1 MFGRHFIKRFLSG
14 ILCPVRFVSGLLGR
28 LHCFYLDV
36 FQYSTSKGLRRN
48 ILFLCPLLVPL
59 PCSFEGSKCFI
70 HKTLAYLF
78 LRICWMISS
87 QHLPQFDREDLVSRL
102 CMMFCHALVPLLC
115 PFVRCRKNF
124 YYRKAMPQTKS
135 VIKGKSTVQE
145 NKMSCYELG
154 MVQDFWGQD
163 CRVVHS
169 SGFV

>member
-1 MFGRHFIKRFLSG
+1 MLIKVGLRSIISPTQASKALLFGKSRCHSFMPLFLYEVPLTSVWFRYKWFVRPCSADTSSRDSF
-14 ILCPVRFVSGLLGR
+14 LASFALSRFVSGLLGR

-87 QHLPQFDREDLVSRL
+87 QHLPQFDRENLD
-102 CMMFCHALVPLLC
+102 
-115 PFVRCRKNF
+115 
-124 YYRKAMPQTKS
+124 
-135 VIKGKSTVQE
+135 
-145 NKMSCYELG
+145 
-154 MVQDFWGQD
+154 
-163 CRVVHS
+163 
-169 SGFV
+169 